1 MTRLPL
7 LALILCASVG
17 CGGSGPPTA
26 AVTGK
31 VTCRGEPIKGGAVL
45 FSPMGDD
52 KARESGK
59 PAGADIGQNGEF
71 SLNAP
76 IGKHRV
82 TVTFEDPYKAP
93 CASPEK
99 LVLEVKESG
108 NTFPIELDPTWKK

>member
-1 MTRLPL
+1 MIRLPL

-17 CGGSGPPTA
+17 CGSSGPPTA
-26 AVTGK
+26 SVTGT
-31 VTCRGEPIKGGAVL
+31 VTCRGQPVKGTVL
-45 FSPMGDD
+45 FSPMADD

-59 PAGADIGQNGEF
+59 PAGADLGQNGEF
-71 SLNAP
+71 SVNVLL
-76 IGKHRV
+76 GKHRV

-108 NTFPIELDPTWKK
+108 NTFPIELDPTWKKK